1 MKRYAYKEVSVK
13 FSAVLLITTF
23 LLNGCISSSYLA
35 SVGAKATHGSVSLD
49 YNDDLEIPLIDSER
63 TVGSWALMHGLIFP
77 YMNLYPDKEG
87 YKVADINFNYQDIS
101 WKNPN
106 KTKGTIQLEIKGE
119 QLEFVVTKEGNK
131 LNLINEY
138 RDWYGYPMQG
148 LLVVTIPLDIVIGT
162 IGGVVMLIA
171 APFIVD

>member
-1 MKRYAYKEVSVK
+1 MK
-13 FSAVLLITTF
+13 FSSVLLITTF

-35 SVGAKATHGSVSLD
+35 SVGAKATYGSVSLD

-63 TVGSWALMHGLIFP
+63 NVGSWALMHGLIFP

-119 QLEFVVTKEGNK
+119 QLEFVVTKEGDK

-162 IGGVVMLIA
+162 IGGVAMLIA